1 LGQNIYIYFN
11 MVISDRKDMKLTL
24 ETCKHQNLLCTE
36 CPDKLSCEPLA
47 LELQSPVFGGRV
59 EPRPS
64 PLPAFLK
71 GASKSLRASYGY

>member
-1 LGQNIYIYFN
+1 
-11 MVISDRKDMKLTL
+11 MVISNHKDMKLTP
-24 ETCKHQNLLCTE
+24 ETCKHQDLLCTE

-59 EPRPS
+59 DPRPR

-71 GASKSLRASYGY
+71 GASKSVRASYGY